1 MKKSM
6 GNFVTSSYNGINT
19 VRSKVFRRKDN
30 KTKAQMDHRIGFK
43 LVADAFQSF
52 GVITEWGFAERKS
65 STSTYN
71 LFISANYPSAID
83 KSGEVPVIN
92 YYQLQVSKGSIPK
105 VKIIASTMDKE
116 GITIT
121 YETSMG
127 LPKVSATDE
136 MIAFAKLKKGSL
148 LITRQPRGVE
158 ETGSIYI
165 PLPDLIGDGVECCY
179 VFALSVDGKKASNSV
194 YIRLNDI

>member
-1 MKKSM
+1 M
-6 GNFVTSSYNGINT
+6 N
-19 VRSKVFRRKDN
+19 
-30 KTKAQMDHRIGFK
+30 HRIGFK
-43 LVADAFQSF
+43 LVADAFQSL

-116 GITIT
+116 GITIS

-158 ETGSIYI
+158 ETGSIFI
-165 PLPDLIGDGVECCY
+165 PFSNENDNEVECCY
-179 VFALSVDGKKASNSV
+179 LFARNEDVMKVSNSV
-194 YIRLNDI
+194 NIGISNL